1 MDNYENSFS
10 SNFLQVILKINIELI
25 VYLFFLKEKSSP
37 NNKIMKKITDT
48 INNSNALKILIDLDP
63 LFNIELI
70 RKILLFQLV
79 NEYWK

>member
-1 MDNYENSFS
+1 MDNYDNSFS
-10 SNFLQVILKINIELI
+10 SNFLQVILKTNIELI

>member
-10 SNFLQVILKINIELI
+10 SNFLQVILKTNIELI

>member
-1 MDNYENSFS
+1 MDNYDNSFS